1 MYYTK
6 EQFETL
12 QKYEGQLYNALN
24 LNYARVG
31 EPNMIADLN
40 RVSKEVS
47 NIEIIG
53 GCSHCLMN
61 HLKRLAKPYFEQKKT
76 MEKAAELEKAK
87 KDALKDINNTNKTN
101 TKNNGDQK
109 KNTRKG
115 SGKSG
120 GNKK

>member
-1 MYYTK
+1 MYTK

-31 EPNMIADLN
+31 EPNMIDDLN
-40 RVSKEVS
+40 RISKEVS

-76 MEKAAELEKAK
+76 MEKAAELERAK
-87 KDALKDINNTNKTN
+87 KDALKDINNTKTN

-120 GNKK
+120 GNQK

>member
-61 HLKRLAKPYFEQKKT
+61 HLKRLAKPYFEQKKL
-76 MEKAAELEKAK
+76 MEEEAK
-87 KDALKDINNTNKTN
+87 KEVKKENKNTN
-101 TKNNGDQK
+101 TKNNGNQK

-120 GNKK
+120 GN

>member
-1 MYYTK
+1 MYTK

-40 RVSKEVS
+40 RISKEVS

-87 KDALKDINNTNKTN
+87 QEKNKTTN

>member
-1 MYYTK
+1 MNYTYTK

-12 QKYEGQLYNALN
+12 AKYEGTLYNALH

-31 EPNMIADLN
+31 NGEMIADLD

-47 NIEIIG
+47 NITVVG

-61 HLKRLAKPYFEQKKT
+61 HLKRLAKPYFEQKKL
-76 MEKAAELEKAK
+76 MEEEAK
-87 KDALKDINNTNKTN
+87 KEVKKENKNTN

>member
-1 MYYTK
+1 MNYTDTK

-40 RVSKEVS
+40 RISKEVS

-61 HLKRLAKPYFEQKKT
+61 HLKRLIYVMIITPLIITIT
-76 MEKAAELEKAK
+76 M
-87 KDALKDINNTNKTN
+87 IIIMIII
-101 TKNNGDQK
+101 
-109 KNTRKG
+109 
-115 SGKSG
+115 
-120 GNKK
+120 

>member
-1 MYYTK
+1 MYTK

-40 RVSKEVS
+40 RISKEVS

-76 MEKAAELEKAK
+76 MEKAAELERAK
-87 KDALKDINNTNKTN
+87 KDALKDINNTNQTN
-101 TKNNGDQK
+101 TKNNGKNQK
-109 KNTRKG
+109 N
-115 SGKSG
+115 SGKSRKTQG
-120 GNKK
+120 